1 MPKDALHYNGVEHR
15 DVHNAYGYYFHM
27 ASVEGLLRRGGG
39 NERPF
44 VLSRAFFA
52 GTQKVGPVWTGDN
65 TADWTQLRVSVPMCL
80 TLGLTGIA
88 FTGADVGGFF
98 GNPDP
103 ELLTRWYQ
111 LGAYYPFF
119 RAHAHLDTK
128 RREPWLFGEPYTTL
142 MREAVH
148 SRYSLLPYVYT
159 LFKEASVTGVPLMR
173 PLWMEFP
180 EDISTFERDEEFLLG
195 PSLLVHGVYSQGATS
210 ETVYLP
216 GTQKWYDVKTG
227 ATYPAGQKV
236 NVPVTMD
243 GIPVFQRAGSIIAR
257 KQRRRRSSTQMET
270 DPYTLVVALNS
281 TYEASGELYIDDGKS
296 YDFEQGAFIYRQFKF
311 SKGRLTSTTLA
322 PVKTG
327 SKVFTTSCLVERIV
341 ILGVRAKD
349 LTIGKNAIV
358 EQDERRIET
367 DIGPPLLQ
375 RGASSTALILRL
387 PNVRISDNWSIKL
400 V

>member
-1 MPKDALHYNGVEHR
+1 
-15 DVHNAYGYYFHM
+15 
-27 ASVEGLLRRGGG
+27 
-39 NERPF
+39 
-44 VLSRAFFA
+44 
-52 GTQKVGPVWTGDN
+52 
-65 TADWTQLRVSVPMCL
+65 
-80 TLGLTGIA
+80 
-88 FTGADVGGFF
+88 
-98 GNPDP
+98 
-103 ELLTRWYQ
+103 
-111 LGAYYPFF
+111 
-119 RAHAHLDTK
+119 
-128 RREPWLFGEPYTTL
+128 
-142 MREAVH
+142 
-148 SRYSLLPYVYT
+148 
-159 LFKEASVTGVPLMR
+159 MR

-296 YDFEQGAFIYRQFKF
+296 YDFEQGAFIHRQFKF
-311 SKGRLTSTTLA
+311 SKGRLTSTILA